1 MYTADEAA
9 KKTKTKI
16 KQTLQTV
23 PCIALVN
30 QTPQSSLSELV
41 NHKVIRFHLFPSHSD
56 SEGHFGD

>member
-41 NHKVIRFHLFPSHSD
+41 NHKVIRFHLFPLPV
-56 SEGHFGD
+56 